1 MKAEALSELQRRAVL
16 WYSTLRRTSNDVF
29 LPLFH
34 DSHRWLVLMGGAGSG
49 KSNFAARKVI
59 ERCMGEPGHRFLV
72 CRKVAATLRESCYAL
87 LCAELERYYPA
98 SGIRATVSPMQI
110 RFPNGSV
117 ILFGGLDDSEKLKS
131 IHRITSVWIEEASEC
146 DEADADQLNLRLRDE
161 SPYYRQIIVTF
172 NPISATHWLKK
183 KFFDRTADNVRT
195 VRSTYRDNRFLPAEY
210 GEELERYRDTDPY
223 YYAVYALGEWG
234 VLGQTVFPAA
244 AVTERLA
251 QIRACAEDARVGL
264 YVYEQSASGKPFG
277 RHFAEAEDGC
287 VTVWAAAEP
296 GVPYVIGA
304 DTAGEGSD
312 AFCAHVLDNRTGEQA
327 AVLRMVNG
335 EAEFAAQL
343 YCLACEYNEAYLAVE
358 ANFSTYVNT
367 VLAQWG
373 YANLHI
379 RETEDTY
386 TGRLRKSYGFLT
398 TAKNRNLIIAEL
410 VTAVRGSLDLIH
422 DARTLEEMLTF
433 VRNEDYRPEAEA
445 GAHDDLIMSLAIANH
460 VRPMQRRVADV
471 PERAKVKWTAD
482 MWEDWR
488 SASADEKE
496 YLLTRWG
503 DPGIRR

>member
-1 MKAEALSELQRRAVL
+1 M
-16 WYSTLRRTSNDVF
+16 
-29 LPLFH
+29 
-34 DSHRWLVLMGGAGSG
+34 
-49 KSNFAARKVI
+49 
-59 ERCMGEPGHRFLV
+59 
-72 CRKVAATLRESCYAL
+72 
-87 LCAELERYYPA
+87 
-98 SGIRATVSPMQI
+98 
-110 RFPNGSV
+110 
-117 ILFGGLDDSEKLKS
+117 
-131 IHRITSVWIEEASEC
+131 
-146 DEADADQLNLRLRDE
+146 
-161 SPYYRQIIVTF
+161 
-172 NPISATHWLKK
+172 
-183 KFFDRTADNVRT
+183 RT

-234 VLGQTVFPAA
+234 VLGRTVFPAA

-251 QIRACAEDARVGL
+251 QIRAGAEVSRCGL
-264 YVYEQSASGKPFG
+264 YVYEQSAAGKPFG
-277 RHFAEAEDGC
+277 RRFAEAEDGC

-343 YCLACEYNEAYLAVE
+343 YCLACEYNDAYLAVE

-373 YANLHI
+373 YSNLHV

-386 TGRLRKSYGFLT
+386 TGRLHKSYGFLT

-410 VTAVRGSLDLIH
+410 VTAVRGSLELIH

-433 VRNEDYRPEAEA
+433 VRNEDYRPEAGGG
-445 GAHDDLIMSLAIANH
+445 GA
-460 VRPMQRRVADV
+460 R
-471 PERAKVKWTAD
+471 
-482 MWEDWR
+482 
-488 SASADEKE
+488 
-496 YLLTRWG
+496 
-503 DPGIRR
+503 